1 MQELEFNVWLDAM
14 RKHLAHLIAG
24 MFDDEPSINQPTDE
38 GMARLDYAEGKTP
51 EASAKLFV
59 DDWYK

>member
-14 RKHLAHLIAG
+14 RKHAAHLIAEI
-24 MFDDEPSINQPTDE
+24 FDAEPLVNQPIDVGTVK
-38 GMARLDYAEGKTP
+38 LDYEEGKTP
-51 EASAKLFV
+51 EESAKLFV